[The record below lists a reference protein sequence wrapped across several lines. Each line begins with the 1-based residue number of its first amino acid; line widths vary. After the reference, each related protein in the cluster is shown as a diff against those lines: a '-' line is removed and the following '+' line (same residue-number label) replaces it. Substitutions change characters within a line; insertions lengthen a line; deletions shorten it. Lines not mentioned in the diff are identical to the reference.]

1 MNNSKEDENQGN
13 IYSNVNIFQAN
24 VEEGTIFQ
32 AWDMAQAKT
41 ERNNIV

>member
-24 VEEGTIFQ
+24 VEKGTIFQ
-32 AWDMAQAKT
+32 AGDMAQAKT
-41 ERNNIV
+41 KRNNIV